1 MSEEVGK
8 LMRKLRKSF
17 IFTLVIALLGA
28 LLFYSSNKE
37 TFKRGL
43 DRLDMDMKG
52 YDGSNPLTILSTQ
65 LITRHFNIHT
75 NLDFE
80 RLDYFEKFFEGFFD
94 YFDRRFLEIKQPE
107 RLEVFLFDNLK
118 SYGPFARYLRGPGY
132 TPYGF
137 YSPSRD
143 IIVVNADTGLG
154 TLTHELAHHFTDCAF
169 DYRPA
174 EWILE
179 GIATYFEKFIGHLD
193 EDGKLHI
200 TFGYFSNERLPQ
212 AKEIIHKFTFSQL
225 IGRGG
230 FPQSLI
236 RTFVMFLHK
245 KGKFIE
251 FVRIA
256 AAESVDDPFGLGALE
271 KVYNKPLDEIEAE
284 WKQWVLELPMDD
296 DIFLVDAEF
305 VKTPAEWE
313 KWWSQN
319 RHRLYFDSEQQ
330 IYRVKDEYK
339 KSPNRGTGKF

>member
-1 MSEEVGK
+1 
-8 LMRKLRKSF
+8 MRILRKRF
-17 IFTLVIALLGA
+17 ILALILA
-28 LLFYSSNKE
+28 FLAAYLLYQRNKE
-37 TFKRGL
+37 EIDRSAPSRIRKVNFNQKR
-43 DRLDMDMKG
+43 
-52 YDGSNPLTILSTQ
+52 YDGSNPLTILTNQ

-80 RLDYFEKFFEGFFD
+80 RLDYFQKFFEGF
-94 YFDRRFLEIKQPE
+94 YEYYDREFLKIKQPK

-118 SYGPFARYLRGPGY
+118 TYGPFARRAIGPDY

-137 YSPSRD
+137 YSPSLD

-154 TLTHELAHHFTDCAF
+154 TLTHELAHHFTDCSF

-179 GIATYFEKFIGHLD
+179 AISTYFEKFIGYLD
-193 EDGKLHI
+193 EDGKMHI

-236 RTFVMFLHK
+236 RSFVMFLHE

-251 FVRIA
+251 FVQAA
-256 AAESVDDPFGLGALE
+256 AAESLDDPFGLGAIE

-284 WKQWVLELPMDD
+284 WKQWVLALPMDD
-296 DIFLVDAEF
+296 EIFLIDEEF
-305 VKTPAEWE
+305 VKTPAEWQ

-319 RHRLYFDSEQQ
+319 QNRLYYDPERR

-339 KSPNRGTGKF
+339 KP